1 MEEMLDGVNLVVSG
15 IVGVISSILGAILYA
30 SLGKYLG
37 KFSEKRRNSRL
48 DKLKSEAELLE
59 KVRKNS
65 STITIYCFRN
75 LFYVMALSAVAST
88 FSFLTMVDYFV
99 GSILSVSMWVAIAL
113 VGFNVLSTLNK
124 LANYETYANDLNA
137 EIEQLSVESKS

>member
-1 MEEMLDGVNLVVSG
+1 MLDGVNLVVSG

-99 GSILSVSMWVAIAL
+99 GSILSVSMWAAIAL

-124 LANYETYANDLNA
+124 LANYETYSNDLNT

>member
-1 MEEMLDGVNLVVSG
+1 MLDGVNLVVSG

-137 EIEQLSVESKS
+137 EIEQLSVASKS

>member
-137 EIEQLSVESKS
+137 EIEQLSVASKS

>member
-99 GSILSVSMWVAIAL
+99 GSIL
-113 VGFNVLSTLNK
+113 
-124 LANYETYANDLNA
+124 
-137 EIEQLSVESKS
+137 

>member
-137 EIEQLSVESKS
+137 EIEQLSVAS

>member
-137 EIEQLSVESKS
+137 EIEQLSVASKA

>member
-1 MEEMLDGVNLVVSG
+1 MLDGVNLVVSG